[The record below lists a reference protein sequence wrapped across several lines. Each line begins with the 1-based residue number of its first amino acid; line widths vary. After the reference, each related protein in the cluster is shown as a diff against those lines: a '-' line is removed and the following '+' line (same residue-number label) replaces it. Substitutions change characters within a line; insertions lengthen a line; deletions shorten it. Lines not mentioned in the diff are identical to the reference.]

1 LSKRLSVF
9 LGVIVVLGVASGIVY
24 FTQAGKQ
31 DSEEI
36 PTIKKDETPK
46 ESPQEGFLAPQF
58 TLSDLRGSLVRLGD
72 FKGKVVLLNFW
83 ASWCNPCRREIP
95 SLERL
100 YQMRKNKGF
109 EIVAVNA
116 ERASA
121 SQIASFA
128 EKYRMSFPILLN
140 PQGDVSNNYWVRAI
154 PTSFLLDKNGVIKWK
169 IVGGR
174 EWDDPNVLSR
184 IDQLLGE

>member
-1 LSKRLSVF
+1 MSKRLSIFMGLILVM
-9 LGVIVVLGVASGIVY
+9 GVASGIIY
-24 FTQAGKQ
+24 FTQGNKGDTKRNQA
-31 DSEEI
+31 
-36 PTIKKDETPK
+36 IKKEEAPQEAPK
-46 ESPQEGFLAPQF
+46 EGFLAPQF
-58 TLSDLRGSLVRLGD
+58 ALNDLSGNLVRLGD

-83 ASWCNPCRREIP
+83 ASWCAPCRREIP

-100 YQMRKNKGF
+100 YEMRKDRGF
-109 EIVAVNA
+109 EIVAVNS

-128 EKYRMSFPILLN
+128 DANRMSFPILLN
-140 PQGDVSNNYWVRAI
+140 PQGDVSGNYWVRAI
-154 PTSFLLDKNGVIKWK
+154 PTSFLLDKKGVIRWK

-174 EWDDPNVLSR
+174 EWDGPDVLTT